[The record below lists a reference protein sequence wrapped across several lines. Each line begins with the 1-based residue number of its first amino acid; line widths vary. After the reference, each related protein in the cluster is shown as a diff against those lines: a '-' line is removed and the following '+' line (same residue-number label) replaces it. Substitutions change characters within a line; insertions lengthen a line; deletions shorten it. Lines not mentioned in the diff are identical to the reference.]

1 MTEENIFSIIWQKW
15 SDPFGLDD
23 NIEIQDNIFEEFDN
37 FVEESESELEDLTES
52 DDSAP
57 IKIEEYLDSKKFK
70 GKIKVIATPMG
81 MIPLNDNTASNKIFN
96 FWVGHTN
103 FDITHHIGHIIE
115 LTDGVETLDIFTRYR
130 FRIAVGK
137 AFDDSIVMRQINS
150 RVYSELMHV
159 EH

>member
-1 MTEENIFSIIWQKW
+1 MTEENNFSIIWQKW

-23 NIEIQDNIFEEFDN
+23 NIEIQDDTFEEFGN
-37 FVEESESELEDLTES
+37 FVEESELEDLTES
-52 DDSAP
+52 GDLAP
-57 IKIEEYLDSKKFK
+57 LKIEDYLDSKKFK

-103 FDITHHIGHIIE
+103 FDITHHIGRIIE

-150 RVYSELMHV
+150 RVYAELMHV
-159 EH
+159 EY

>member
-1 MTEENIFSIIWQKW
+1 MTEKNIFSIIWQKW

-37 FVEESESELEDLTES
+37 FVEESELENLTES

-57 IKIEEYLDSKKFK
+57 LKIEEYLNSKKFG

-81 MIPLNDNTASNKIFN
+81 MIPLNDNTASSKIFN
-96 FWVGHTN
+96 FWAGHTN
-103 FDITHHIGHIIE
+103 FDITHHISHIIE
-115 LTDGVETLDIFTRYR
+115 LTEGVETLDIFTRYR

>member
-37 FVEESESELEDLTES
+37 FVEESELEDLTES

-70 GKIKVIATPMG
+70 GT
-81 MIPLNDNTASNKIFN
+81 IFDL
-96 FWVGHTN
+96 F
-103 FDITHHIGHIIE
+103 
-115 LTDGVETLDIFTRYR
+115 L
-130 FRIAVGK
+130 RIAK
-137 AFDDSIVMRQINS
+137 I
-150 RVYSELMHV
+150 
-159 EH
+159 